1 MNELLMGEG
10 GARFRTA
17 LLVVVVLLAVFLA
30 VKTFGELKGLRYIG
44 AGLPPSNTI
53 TISGYGESFG
63 VADVAEFTFT
73 VSSERSTVA
82 AAQEDAT
89 TRINTLTS
97 YLDEQGVEEADI
109 KTTDYSVYP
118 QYDWVQAACQPSGI
132 CPPGRQVLRGYEVR
146 QTTSVKVRDTA
157 KAGDLLS
164 GVGSQGATEVSG
176 LNFTFDDP
184 DAVDAEARAEAIAD
198 AKEKAEELADALG
211 VSLVRVVSFNENKS
225 YPGSPSPYYRLEAGM
240 GGADMA
246 VQNSAPEIS
255 VGQNKVT
262 TNVSVTYEIR

>member
-1 MNELLMGEG
+1 MNELLAGEG

-17 LLVVVVLLAVFLA
+17 FFIVVVLLAVFLA
-30 VKTFGELKGLRYIG
+30 VKTFGELQGLRYIG
-44 AGLPPSNTI
+44 AGVMPANTI
-53 TISGYGESFG
+53 TVSGYGESFG

-89 TRINTLTS
+89 TRINTLMA
-97 YLDEQGVEEADI
+97 YLEEQGIEEVDI
-109 KTTDYSVYP
+109 KTVDYSVYP
-118 QYDWVQAACQPSGI
+118 QYDWIQSACQLNGI
-132 CPPGRQVLRGYEVR
+132 CPPGQQVLRGYQVR

-157 KAGDLLS
+157 VAGDLLS

-184 DAVDAEARAEAIAD
+184 DAVDAEARTEAIAD
-198 AKEKAEELADALG
+198 AKEKAEELADQLG
-211 VSLVRVVSFNENKS
+211 VRIVRVVSFNENKS
-225 YPGSPSPYYRLEAGM
+225 YPGAPSPYYRLEQGM

-246 VQNSAPEIS
+246 ATNAPEIS